1 MLTTYQRLM
10 DAGKVTRTGTVTYD
24 NRPQDEL
31 VKQLQAEVEALRL
44 RVRELTGEAGVGPKA
59 QTADLKEVVPVVMHS
74 IKRRICCWCQTTIG
88 LLIAPD
94 MQGET
99 HGGCERCVR
108 EWRDTYL
115 RREDT

>member
-59 QTADLKEVVPVVMHS
+59 QTADLITVWCDSCGYTFS
-74 IKRRICCWCQTTIG
+74 INP
-88 LLIAPD
+88 L
-94 MQGET
+94 T
-99 HGGCERCVR
+99 HGGWAICPNCTARTFIYKDR
-108 EWRDTYL
+108 
-115 RREDT
+115 